1 MSMGVEIINEEQ
13 LAARLRANYQ
23 RIETEN
29 YKLRQLLL
37 QLMIVNGPQ
46 ELPVDLPPS
55 FTNGWDLQIKR
66 VRKKQVLSAVMKNSQ
81 AVA

>member
-1 MSMGVEIINEEQ
+1 MGVEIINEEK
-13 LAARLRANYQ
+13 LAGELRANYQ

-55 FTNGWDLQIKR
+55 FTNGWEIQKKR
-66 VRKKQVLSAVMKNSQ
+66 VRRKVVYTAVMKQ
-81 AVA
+81 AKAVA

>member
-1 MSMGVEIINEEQ
+1 MGVEIINEEK
-13 LAARLRANYQ
+13 LAGELRANYQ

-55 FTNGWDLQIKR
+55 FTNGWGLQIKR
-66 VRKKQVLSAVMKNSQ
+66 VRKKMVLSAVMKQ
-81 AVA
+81 GKAVA